1 MELPEDQIPDPLVL
15 LHIRVFFTFSLQILT
30 STTKKCSL
38 FCFSLVIFLIKI
50 AGHDFARDL
59 PEDVVTKNYTKVG
72 QKVSTKYKIE
82 TRRTRMM
89 ERSP

>member
-15 LHIRVFFTFSLQILT
+15 LHIHVFFIFFPSN
-30 STTKKCSL
+30 SHFYNKKCSL
-38 FCFSLVIFLIKI
+38 FCFFLVIFLIKI

-82 TRRTRMM
+82 THRTRMM